1 MSTRRDFL
9 LGSAALVTTAYAGA
23 QDAPKSKP
31 GSLTPIQDYLRELIP
46 DCLLR
51 DKCPGLSL
59 ALVRDHEIVW
69 TEAFGVRDLES
80 HDKLTPDT
88 VFEAASLA
96 KPAYGYAVLKQV
108 EQGKLS
114 LEKPLVEYLG
124 RDPNPDEPRFKQ
136 ITARHVLTHT
146 SGIDSGDTGARPKLE
161 FTPGERFRYSPH
173 AFDVLQK
180 AVDRAVGET
189 MPPMMERSVFKPFGM
204 TRSTTEWSEEFAKS
218 GARAYDP
225 QGVRQR
231 TFDEKVWRMSPEE
244 RKKFLEPYPFES
256 VPNAAA
262 GLQSTPADYARFLIG
277 AMRAS
282 SDGSHLSEKML
293 GDMLTPHVRV
303 EEVKSNDVF
312 WGYGFGLQ
320 CPPEAPKSFWHTGDW
335 GGFFQNYAV
344 AYRDE
349 GTALVVMTNG
359 HGVKICR
366 EVAEVALDREQPAFK
381 WWVGA

>member
-1 MSTRRDFL
+1 MPTRRDFL
-9 LGSAALVTTAYAGA
+9 IGSAALATTAYAGA
-23 QDAPKSKP
+23 QDALKSKE
-31 GSLTPIQDYLRELIP
+31 GSLGSLQDDLRELIP
-46 DCLLR
+46 DFLLR

-59 ALVRDHEIVW
+59 ALVRDREIVW
-69 TEAFGVRDLES
+69 TEAFGVRDLETG
-80 HDKLTPDT
+80 DKLTPDT

-96 KPAYGYAVLKQV
+96 KPAYGYVVLKLV
-108 EQGKLS
+108 EQGKVS
-114 LEKPLVEYLG
+114 LEKPLVEYFG
-124 RDPNPDEPRFKQ
+124 RDLNPDEPRLKQ

-146 SGIDSGDTGARPKLE
+146 SGIDSSESGGRPKLE

-180 AVDRAVGET
+180 AMDRAAGET
-189 MPPMMERSVFKPFGM
+189 MSPMMERLVFKPFGM
-204 TRSTTEWSEEFAKS
+204 TRSTTQWSEEFAKS
-218 GARAYDP
+218 GARAYDA
-225 QGVRQR
+225 QGNHRV

-244 RKKFLEPYPFES
+244 RTKFLEPYPFES

-262 GLQSTPADYARFLIG
+262 GLQCTPADYARFMIE

-282 SDGSHLSEKML
+282 SDGSHLSQKML
-293 GDMLTPHVRV
+293 DDMLTPHVRV

-320 CPPEAPKSFWHTGDW
+320 CPQGVPKSFWHTGDW

-359 HGVKICR
+359 PGAKICR
-366 EVAEVALDREQPAFK
+366 DVAEVAFNREQPAFK
-381 WWVGA
+381 WWLGN

>member
-1 MSTRRDFL
+1 MPTRRDFL

-23 QDAPKSKP
+23 QDVPKSKQR
-31 GSLTPIQDYLRELIP
+31 SPIPDQDFLRELIP
-46 DCLLR
+46 ESLLR

-69 TEAFGVRDLES
+69 TEAFGVRDLEI

-88 VFEAASLA
+88 VFEAASFS
-96 KPAYGYAVLKQV
+96 KPAYSYAVLKLV
-108 EQGKLS
+108 EQGKMS
-114 LEKPLVEYLG
+114 LEKPLIEYLG
-124 RDPNPDEPRFKQ
+124 RDLNPDEPRFKQ

-146 SGIDSGDTGARPKLE
+146 SGIDSAVSAGPPKLE

-189 MPPMMERSVFKPFGM
+189 MTPMMERLVFKPFGM

-218 GARAYDP
+218 GARAYDA
-225 QGVRQR
+225 QGTHKR
-231 TFDEKVWRMSPEE
+231 TFNEKVWRMSPEE
-244 RKKFLEPYPFES
+244 RAKFLEPYPLES
-256 VPNAAA
+256 VPAAAA
-262 GLQSTPADYARFLIG
+262 GLQCTPADYARFMIE

-282 SDGSHLSEKML
+282 SDGSHLSQKML
-293 GDMLTPHVRV
+293 DDMLTSHVRV

-320 CPPEAPKSFWHTGDW
+320 CPPAAPKSFWHTGDW

-344 AYRDE
+344 GYRDE
-349 GTALVVMTNG
+349 GTALVLMTNG
-359 HGVKICR
+359 PGAKICR
-366 EVAEVALDREQPAFK
+366 EVAEVALNREQPAFK
-381 WWVGA
+381 WWLGG

>member
-1 MSTRRDFL
+1 MTTRRDFL
-9 LGSAALVTTAYAGA
+9 IGSASLLTTAYAGA
-23 QDAPKSKP
+23 QGVSKSKE
-31 GSLTPIQDYLRELIP
+31 GSLASMQDYVRELVP
-46 DCLLR
+46 ELLLR

-59 ALVRDHEIVW
+59 ALVREHEVVW
-69 TEAFGVRDLES
+69 KEAFGVRDLETK
-80 HDKLTPDT
+80 DKLTPDT

-96 KPAYGYAVLKQV
+96 KPAYGYAVLKLV

-114 LEKPLVEYLG
+114 LEKPLLEYLG
-124 RDPNPDEPRFKQ
+124 RDLNPDDPRCKQ

-146 SGIDSGDTGARPKLE
+146 SGIDSSVSSLPLKLE
-161 FTPGERFRYSPH
+161 FAPGERFRYSPH
-173 AFDVLQK
+173 GFDVLQK
-180 AVDRAVGET
+180 SVDRAAGEM
-189 MPPMMERSVFKPFGM
+189 MPRMMERLVFKPFGM
-204 TRSTTEWSEEFAKS
+204 THSTTEWSDEFAES

-225 QGVRQR
+225 RGVRCQ
-231 TFDEKVWRMSPEE
+231 TFDEKVWRMTAEE
-244 RKKFLEPYPFES
+244 RAKLFQSYPLES

-282 SDGSHLSEKML
+282 TDGSHLSQKML
-293 GDMLTPHVRV
+293 DDMLTPHVRV

-320 CPPEAPKSFWHTGDW
+320 CPTGTPKSFWHTGDW

-359 HGVKICR
+359 LGAKICR

-381 WWVGA
+381 WWLGS